1 MRKENPEAPRNMVLN
16 VKAEGMKQQPPK
28 SGTATSLGLKK
39 VYKTDDDGE
48 TIDVEHKFALD
59 LRLETGCKGRPKLI
73 MGGYAFFRNNS
84 SNNKTYWLCSKSRLL
99 KCRAR
104 IITLDGC
111 SGMILK
117 NQLHNHPPTEL

>member
-1 MRKENPEAPRNMVLN
+1 MHSMKPELSSASNRKNKNTP
-16 VKAEGMKQQPPK
+16 
-28 SGTATSLGLKK
+28 
-39 VYKTDDDGE
+39 TDDDEEDEKIG
-48 TIDVEHKFALD
+48 IEHKFALD
-59 LRLETGCKGRPKLI
+59 LRLETGSKGRPKLI

-84 SNNKTYWLCSKSRLL
+84 SNNKTYWLCSKNRMM

-117 NQLHNHPPTEL
+117 NQVHNHPPTEQ

>member
-1 MRKENPEAPRNMVLN
+1 MVLN

-73 MGGYAFFRNNS
+73 MGG
-84 SNNKTYWLCSKSRLL
+84 NNKTYWLCSKSRLL

>member
-1 MRKENPEAPRNMVLN
+1 MRTVSKAPAQRVP
-16 VKAEGMKQQPPK
+16 A
-28 SGTATSLGLKK
+28 ATSYVTKK
-39 VYKTDDDGE
+39 EKKPFANDDDGE
-48 TIDVEHKFALD
+48 QIDVEHKFALD
-59 LRLETGCKGRPKLI
+59 LRLETGSKGRPKLI

-84 SNNKTYWLCSKSRLL
+84 NNNKTYWLCSKSRLL

-117 NQLHNHPPTEL
+117 NQVHNHPPTEF